1 MFQPR
6 QIRVPWQ
13 GTFKMYPIC
22 THWAYWGY
30 LLSVTTMCS
39 ACAQWVLDPLS
50 PVYVHDLRTSTFL
63 CQRPVTIHPSSSAT
77 RWFPRPP
84 FTSGPLVLGAMRH
97 GSPPRPPVRA
107 PRALTCFSLHY
118 DARVPPPPPLGSGF
132 DRRFLSPPGSCT
144 ALSCMACVAP
154 IQR

>member
-22 THWAYWGY
+22 THWAHWGY

-50 PVYVHDLRTSTFL
+50 PVSLQAVEDKYCSQQPAQGRSSSPLPASSPPPMSSPSSEFTLMLSA
-63 CQRPVTIHPSSSAT
+63 IPSSSPSSESSITLAESDEPPAT
-77 RWFPRPP
+77 TRRWVVFR
-84 FTSGPLVLGAMRH
+84 G
-97 GSPPRPPVRA
+97 
-107 PRALTCFSLHY
+107 
-118 DARVPPPPPLGSGF
+118 RVPGVYTS
-132 DRRFLSPPGSCT
+132 S
-144 ALSCMACVAP
+144 
-154 IQR
+154 